1 MKTFFTALLLCI
13 SLGCLGQNVQ
23 LKGTIKNEDKQAIE
37 FANIVLQTRDSNMV
51 TGASSDTKGHFELTH
66 IAQLISSNSLKF
78 NHLIFREALSG
89 ALQILT

>member
-37 FANIVLQTRDSNMV
+37 FANIVL
-51 TGASSDTKGHFELTH
+51 
-66 IAQLISSNSLKF
+66 
-78 NHLIFREALSG
+78 
-89 ALQILT
+89 